1 MEEFEIER
9 KLELQNRGET
19 VCHGVLE
26 LKGVG
31 SKSKRSGGLCRAQT
45 WFPIATAED
54 AGADI
59 SRWVGVMS
67 W

>member
-1 MEEFEIER
+1 MEEFEIEM

-19 VCHGVLE
+19 VCHGGLE

-45 WFPIATAED
+45 WFP
-54 AGADI
+54 
-59 SRWVGVMS
+59 
-67 W
+67 